1 MNPPPDIAKIIE
13 DSSGYVLKSKFNEYK
28 LSIEHRLTRSEVLN
42 GGQFLVLI
50 GILLKVFG
58 VV

>member
-1 MNPPPDIAKIIE
+1 MNAPPHIANVIE
-13 DSSGYVLKSKFNEYK
+13 DGSGYVLKNEFNKYK

-50 GILLKVFG
+50 GILLKVFAI
-58 VV
+58 V